1 MRWTLKTKT
10 EDITSAQDSSLL
22 STQTKRKT
30 TTTKTQYI
38 TVGDIVGA
46 ASSMAGAVKNVVRTI
61 PGYINIF
68 RNNGDAVSASLAQVA
83 FNIAAPLAG
92 IIQGAEIYKTLMNVV
107 NVLTPIM
114 KLIARGTGV
123 WCSPGNAADIAN
135 IILGTVQQIL
145 VAVVTQIIISLKDWV
160 WNFEFKLRD
169 ITTESSIII
178 TRNLK
183 GSSVRINKKVYA
195 SLKYSTLNQGW
206 DIQSI
211 SAANNGSL
219 PLDETQT
226 ATKTELSKLIAQLNE
241 QAGQSAALAGQA
253 EEIRKA
259 IIAGLHPVFKDSWIT
274 EYNIDGE
281 HLREFR
287 GSSNN
292 NGIQYSTIEND
303 KVIWKQSNKTDGSF
317 CCFGKINKSDGT
329 VVYLAG
335 SAPWV
340 YKTDLVLNTD
350 SSWSQDS
357 HNMYNKDYYIYDSVK
372 DAERKNNNFHKAGKY
387 LKDNIDI
394 ETQTNKKAVR
404 CYDATPTEPA
414 IGIWYSTDNGENW
427 YQSNITD
434 AYIGSFFEYTEKPDY
449 PTTSVAARYDYQG
462 LLYSEDGIHWEV
474 SKISEGEDLDF
485 GRFIDL
491 KDLKSEKF
499 RTNSVDIEATANI
512 TATVYTLTHHNLNKE
527 INVSISPLEI
537 TVNNEETTS
546 KIRKILDYI
555 HYNYNSYNGDVY
567 YLRKFDDA
575 FWTQLIKDIKSNDY
589 TMANAIK
596 GDRIIE

>member
-1 MRWTLKTKT
+1 MRWSLKTKT
-10 EDITSAQDSSLL
+10 EDVTSAQDSSLL

-30 TTTKTQYI
+30 ITTKTQYI

-68 RNNGDAVSASLAQVA
+68 KNNGDAASASLAQMA
-83 FNIAAPLAG
+83 LNIATPLAG
-92 IIQGAEIYKTLMNVV
+92 IIQGAEVYKKIMNTI
-107 NVLTPIM
+107 NTLTPIM

-135 IILGTVQQIL
+135 IVLGTVQQIL
-145 VAVVTQIIISLKDWV
+145 VAVVTQIIIALKDWV

-169 ITTESSIII
+169 ITSESSIII
-178 TRNLK
+178 TKNLK
-183 GSSVRINKKVYA
+183 SSSARINKKVYS
-195 SLKYSTLNQGW
+195 SLNYSTLNQGL
-206 DIQSI
+206 DVQSI
-211 SAANNGSL
+211 SAVNSGSL
-219 PLDETQT
+219 LPTTTQ
-226 ATKTELSKLIAQLNE
+226 TELSKLIKQIND
-241 QAGQSAALAGQA
+241 QAGQSASLEGQA

-259 IIAGLHPVFKDSWIT
+259 IIAGLHPAFGDSWIT

-287 GSSNN
+287 GSTNN
-292 NGIQYSTIEND
+292 NGIQYSTIENG
-303 KVIWKQSNKTDGSF
+303 KVIWKQSNKLDGSF

-335 SAPWV
+335 SSPWI

-350 SSWSQDS
+350 SEWSQDS

-372 DAERKNNNFHKAGKY
+372 DAERKNNNFHKANKA
-387 LKDNIDI
+387 LKDSVDI
-394 ETQTNKKAVR
+394 ETQTTKKAVR
-404 CYDATPTEPA
+404 CYNATPTKPA
-414 IGIWYSTDNGENW
+414 IGIWYSVDNGENW

-434 AYIGSFFEYTEKPDY
+434 AYIGSFFEYTEKPNY
-449 PTTSVAARYDYQG
+449 PTTSVAARYDYNG
-462 LLYSEDGIHWEV
+462 LLYSENGSQWEV
-474 SKISEGEDLDF
+474 SKTNGENLDF

-499 RTNSVDIEATANI
+499 RTNSVDIEAVATI
-512 TATVYTLTHHNLNKE
+512 TATVYTLSRHTINQE

-537 TVNNEETTS
+537 TVNNEETTN

-567 YLRKFDDA
+567 YLRKFNDA
-575 FWTQLIKDIKSNDY
+575 FWTQLIADIKSNDY
-589 TMANAIK
+589 TMENAIR

>member
-1 MRWTLKTKT
+1 MRWSLKTKT

-30 TTTKTQYI
+30 ITTKTQYI

-68 RNNGDAVSASLAQVA
+68 KNNGDAASASLAQMA
-83 FNIAAPLAG
+83 LNIATPLAG
-92 IIQGAEIYKTLMNVV
+92 IIQGAEVYKKIMNTI
-107 NVLTPIM
+107 NTLTPIM

-135 IILGTVQQIL
+135 IVLGTVQQIL
-145 VAVVTQIIISLKDWV
+145 VAVVTQIIIALKDWV

-178 TRNLK
+178 TKNLK
-183 GSSVRINKKVYA
+183 SSSARINKKVYS
-195 SLKYSTLNQGW
+195 SLNYSTLNQGL
-206 DIQSI
+206 DVQSI
-211 SAANNGSL
+211 SAVDSGSL
-219 PLDETQT
+219 LPT
-226 ATKTELSKLIAQLNE
+226 ATQTELSKLIKQIND
-241 QAGQSAALAGQA
+241 QAGQSASLEGQA

-259 IIAGLHPVFKDSWIT
+259 IIAGLHPAFGDSWIT

-287 GSSNN
+287 GSINN
-292 NGIQYSTIEND
+292 NGIQYSTIENG
-303 KVIWKQSNKTDGSF
+303 KVVWKQSNKSDGSF
-317 CCFGKINKSDGT
+317 CCFGKINKSDGA

-335 SAPWV
+335 SAPWI

-350 SSWSQDS
+350 SEWSQDS

-372 DAERKNNNFHKAGKY
+372 DAERKNNNFHKANKA
-387 LKDNIDI
+387 LKDSVDI
-394 ETQTNKKAVR
+394 ETQTTKKAVR
-404 CYDATPTEPA
+404 CYNATPTKPA
-414 IGIWYSTDNGENW
+414 IGIWYSVDNGENW

-434 AYIGSFFEYTEKPDY
+434 AYIGSFFEYTEKPNY
-449 PTTSVAARYDYQG
+449 PTTSVAARYDYNG
-462 LLYSEDGIHWEV
+462 LLYSENGSHWEV
-474 SKISEGEDLDF
+474 SKTNGENLDF

-499 RTNSVDIEATANI
+499 RTNSVDIEAITTI
-512 TATVYTLTHHNLNKE
+512 TATAYTLSRHTINQE

-537 TVNNEETTS
+537 TVNNEETTD

-575 FWTQLIKDIKSNDY
+575 FWTQLIADIKSNDY
-589 TMANAIK
+589 TMENAIR

>member
-1 MRWTLKTKT
+1 MRWSLKTKT

-30 TTTKTQYI
+30 ITTKTQYI

-68 RNNGDAVSASLAQVA
+68 KNNGDAASASLAQMA
-83 FNIAAPLAG
+83 LNIATPLAG
-92 IIQGAEIYKTLMNVV
+92 IIQGAEVYKKIMNTI
-107 NVLTPIM
+107 NTLTPIM

-135 IILGTVQQIL
+135 IVLGTVQQIL
-145 VAVVTQIIISLKDWV
+145 VAVVTQIIIALKDWV

-169 ITTESSIII
+169 ITSESSIII
-178 TRNLK
+178 TKNLK
-183 GSSVRINKKVYA
+183 SSSARINKKVYS
-195 SLKYSTLNQGW
+195 SLNYSTLNQGL
-206 DIQSI
+206 DVQSI
-211 SAANNGSL
+211 SAVNSGSL
-219 PLDETQT
+219 LPTTTQ
-226 ATKTELSKLIAQLNE
+226 TELSKLIKQIND
-241 QAGQSAALAGQA
+241 QAGQSASLEGQA

-259 IIAGLHPVFKDSWIT
+259 IIAGLHPAFGDSWIT

-287 GSSNN
+287 GSTNN
-292 NGIQYSTIEND
+292 NGIQYSTIENG
-303 KVIWKQSNKTDGSF
+303 KVIWKQSNKSDGSF

-329 VVYLAG
+329 VIYLAG
-335 SAPWV
+335 SSPWV

-350 SSWSQDS
+350 SEWSQDS

-372 DAERKNNNFHKAGKY
+372 DAERKNNNFHKANKA
-387 LKDNIDI
+387 LKDSVDI
-394 ETQTNKKAVR
+394 ETQTTKKAVR
-404 CYDATPTEPA
+404 CYNATPTKPA
-414 IGIWYSTDNGENW
+414 IGIWYSVDNGENW

-434 AYIGSFFEYTEKPDY
+434 AYIGSFFEYTEKPNY
-449 PTTSVAARYDYQG
+449 PTTSVAARYDYNG
-462 LLYSEDGIHWEV
+462 LLYSENGSQWEV
-474 SKISEGEDLDF
+474 SKTNGENLDF

-499 RTNSVDIEATANI
+499 RTNSVDIEAVTTI
-512 TATVYTLTHHNLNKE
+512 TATVYTLSRHTINQE

-537 TVNNEETTS
+537 TVNNEETTN

-575 FWTQLIKDIKSNDY
+575 FWTQLIADIKSNDY
-589 TMANAIK
+589 TMENAIR

>member
-1 MRWTLKTKT
+1 MRWSLKTKT
-10 EDITSAQDSSLL
+10 EDVTSAQDSSLL

-30 TTTKTQYI
+30 ITTKTQYI

-68 RNNGDAVSASLAQVA
+68 KNNGDAASASLAQMA
-83 FNIAAPLAG
+83 LNIATPLAG
-92 IIQGAEIYKTLMNVV
+92 IIQGAEVYKKIMNTI
-107 NVLTPIM
+107 NTLTPIM

-135 IILGTVQQIL
+135 IVLGTVQQIL
-145 VAVVTQIIISLKDWV
+145 VAVVTQIIIALKDWV

-178 TRNLK
+178 TKNLK
-183 GSSVRINKKVYA
+183 SSSARINKKVYS
-195 SLKYSTLNQGW
+195 SLNYSTLNQGL
-206 DIQSI
+206 DVQSI
-211 SAANNGSL
+211 SAVNSGSL
-219 PLDETQT
+219 LPATTQ
-226 ATKTELSKLIAQLNE
+226 TELSKLIKQIND
-241 QAGQSAALAGQA
+241 QAGQSASLEGQA
-253 EEIRKA
+253 EEIKKA
-259 IIAGLHPVFKDSWIT
+259 IIAGLHPAFGDSWIT

-287 GSSNN
+287 GSTNN
-292 NGIQYSTIEND
+292 NGIQYSTIENG
-303 KVIWKQSNKTDGSF
+303 KVIWKQSNKLDGSF

-335 SAPWV
+335 SSPWI

-350 SSWSQDS
+350 SEWSQDS

-372 DAERKNNNFHKAGKY
+372 DAERKNNNFHKANKA
-387 LKDNIDI
+387 LKDSVDI
-394 ETQTNKKAVR
+394 ETQTTKKAVR
-404 CYDATPTEPA
+404 CYNATPTKPA
-414 IGIWYSTDNGENW
+414 IGIWYSVDNGENW

-434 AYIGSFFEYTEKPDY
+434 AYIGSFFEYTEKPNY
-449 PTTSVAARYDYQG
+449 PTTSVAARYDYNG
-462 LLYSEDGIHWEV
+462 LLYSENGSRWEV
-474 SKISEGEDLDF
+474 SKTNGENLDF

-512 TATVYTLTHHNLNKE
+512 TATVYTLSRHTINQE

-537 TVNNEETTS
+537 TVNNEETTN
-546 KIRKILDYI
+546 KVRKILDYI

-567 YLRKFDDA
+567 YLRKFNDA
-575 FWTQLIKDIKSNDY
+575 FWTQLIADIKSNDY
-589 TMANAIK
+589 TMENAIR

>member
-1 MRWTLKTKT
+1 MRWSLKTKT
-10 EDITSAQDSSLL
+10 EDVTSAQDSSLL

-30 TTTKTQYI
+30 ITTKTQYI

-68 RNNGDAVSASLAQVA
+68 KNNGDAASASLAQMA
-83 FNIAAPLAG
+83 LNIATPLAG
-92 IIQGAEIYKTLMNVV
+92 IIQGAEVYKKIMNTI
-107 NVLTPIM
+107 NTLTPIM

-135 IILGTVQQIL
+135 IVLGTVQQIL
-145 VAVVTQIIISLKDWV
+145 VAVVTQIIIALKDWV

-178 TRNLK
+178 TKNLK
-183 GSSVRINKKVYA
+183 SSSARINKKVYS
-195 SLKYSTLNQGW
+195 SLNYSTLNQGL
-206 DIQSI
+206 DVQSI
-211 SAANNGSL
+211 SAVNSGSL
-219 PLDETQT
+219 LPTTTQ
-226 ATKTELSKLIAQLNE
+226 TELSKLIKQIND
-241 QAGQSAALAGQA
+241 QAGQSASLEGQA

-259 IIAGLHPVFKDSWIT
+259 IIAGLHPAFGDSWIT

-287 GSSNN
+287 GSTNN
-292 NGIQYSTIEND
+292 NGIQYSTIENG
-303 KVIWKQSNKTDGSF
+303 KVIWKQSNKLDGSF

-329 VVYLAG
+329 VIYLAG
-335 SAPWV
+335 SSPWI

-350 SSWSQDS
+350 SEWSQDS

-372 DAERKNNNFHKAGKY
+372 DAERKNNNFHKANKA
-387 LKDNIDI
+387 LKDSVDI
-394 ETQTNKKAVR
+394 ETQTTKKAVR
-404 CYDATPTEPA
+404 CYNAIPTKPA
-414 IGIWYSTDNGENW
+414 IGIWYSVDNGENW

-434 AYIGSFFEYTEKPDY
+434 AYIGSFFEYTEKPNY
-449 PTTSVAARYDYQG
+449 PTTSVAARYDYNG
-462 LLYSEDGIHWEV
+462 LLYSENGSRWEV
-474 SKISEGEDLDF
+474 SKTNGENLDF

-499 RTNSVDIEATANI
+499 RTNSVDIEAIATI
-512 TATVYTLTHHNLNKE
+512 TATVYTLSRHTINQE

-537 TVNNEETTS
+537 TVNNEETTN

-575 FWTQLIKDIKSNDY
+575 FWTQLIADIKSNDY
-589 TMANAIK
+589 TMENAIR

>member
-1 MRWTLKTKT
+1 MRWSLKTKT
-10 EDITSAQDSSLL
+10 EDITSAQDSSIL

-30 TTTKTQYI
+30 ITTKTQYI

-68 RNNGDAVSASLAQVA
+68 KNNGDAASASLAQMA
-83 FNIAAPLAG
+83 LNIATPLAG
-92 IIQGAEIYKTLMNVV
+92 IIQGAEVYKKIMNTI
-107 NVLTPIM
+107 NTLTPIM

-135 IILGTVQQIL
+135 IVLGTVQQIL
-145 VAVVTQIIISLKDWV
+145 VAVVTQIIIALKDWV

-178 TRNLK
+178 TKNLK
-183 GSSVRINKKVYA
+183 SSSARINKKVYS
-195 SLKYSTLNQGW
+195 SLNYSTLNQGL
-206 DIQSI
+206 DVQSI
-211 SAANNGSL
+211 SAVNSGSL
-219 PLDETQT
+219 LPT
-226 ATKTELSKLIAQLNE
+226 ATQTELSKLIKQIND
-241 QAGQSAALAGQA
+241 QAGQSASLEGQA

-259 IIAGLHPVFKDSWIT
+259 IIAGLHPAFGDSWIT

-287 GSSNN
+287 GSTNN
-292 NGIQYSTIEND
+292 NGIQYSTIENG
-303 KVIWKQSNKTDGSF
+303 KVVWKQSNKSDGSF
-317 CCFGKINKSDGT
+317 CCFGKINKPDGT
-329 VVYLAG
+329 VIYLAG
-335 SAPWV
+335 SSPWI

-350 SSWSQDS
+350 SEWSQDS

-372 DAERKNNNFHKAGKY
+372 DAERKNNNFHKANKA
-387 LKDNIDI
+387 LKDSVDI
-394 ETQTNKKAVR
+394 ETQTTKKAVR
-404 CYDATPTEPA
+404 CYNATPTKPA
-414 IGIWYSTDNGENW
+414 IGIWYSVDNGENW

-434 AYIGSFFEYTEKPDY
+434 AYIGSFFEYTEKPNY
-449 PTTSVAARYDYQG
+449 PTTSVAARYDYNG
-462 LLYSEDGIHWEV
+462 LLYSENGSHWEV
-474 SKISEGEDLDF
+474 SKTNGENLDF

-499 RTNSVDIEATANI
+499 RTNSVDIEAITTI
-512 TATVYTLTHHNLNKE
+512 TATAYTLSRHTINQKT
-527 INVSISPLEI
+527 NVSISPLEI
-537 TVNNEETTS
+537 TVNNEETTN

-555 HYNYNSYNGDVY
+555 HYNYNSHNGDVY

-575 FWTQLIKDIKSNDY
+575 FWTQLIADIKSNDY
-589 TMANAIK
+589 TMENAIR

>member
-1 MRWTLKTKT
+1 MRWSLKTKT

-30 TTTKTQYI
+30 ITTKTQYI

-68 RNNGDAVSASLAQVA
+68 KNNGDAASASLAQMA
-83 FNIAAPLAG
+83 LNIATPLAG
-92 IIQGAEIYKTLMNVV
+92 IIQGAEVYKKIMNTI
-107 NVLTPIM
+107 NTLTPIM

-135 IILGTVQQIL
+135 IVLGTVQQIL
-145 VAVVTQIIISLKDWV
+145 VAVVTQIIIALKDWV

-178 TRNLK
+178 TKNLK
-183 GSSVRINKKVYA
+183 SSSARINKKVYS
-195 SLKYSTLNQGW
+195 SLNYSTLNQGL
-206 DIQSI
+206 DVQSI
-211 SAANNGSL
+211 SAVDSGSL
-219 PLDETQT
+219 LPT
-226 ATKTELSKLIAQLNE
+226 ATQTELSKLIKQIND
-241 QAGQSAALAGQA
+241 QAGQSASLEGQA

-259 IIAGLHPVFKDSWIT
+259 IIAGLHPAFGDSWIT

-287 GSSNN
+287 GSTNN
-292 NGIQYSTIEND
+292 NGIQYSTIENG
-303 KVIWKQSNKTDGSF
+303 KVVWKQSNKSDGSF

-335 SAPWV
+335 SSPWI

-350 SSWSQDS
+350 SEWSQDS

-372 DAERKNNNFHKAGKY
+372 DAERKNNNFHKANKA
-387 LKDNIDI
+387 LKDSVDI
-394 ETQTNKKAVR
+394 ETQTTKKAVR
-404 CYDATPTEPA
+404 CYNATPTKPA
-414 IGIWYSTDNGENW
+414 IGIWYSVDNGENW

-434 AYIGSFFEYTEKPDY
+434 AYIGSFFEYTEKPNY
-449 PTTSVAARYDYQG
+449 PTTSVAARYDYNG
-462 LLYSEDGIHWEV
+462 LLYSENGSHWEV
-474 SKISEGEDLDF
+474 SKTNGENLDF

-512 TATVYTLTHHNLNKE
+512 TATVYTLSRHTINQE

-537 TVNNEETTS
+537 TVNNEETTD

-555 HYNYNSYNGDVY
+555 HYNYNSHNGDVY

-575 FWTQLIKDIKSNDY
+575 FWTQLIADIKSNDY
-589 TMANAIK
+589 TMENAIR

>member
-1 MRWTLKTKT
+1 MRWSLKTKT

-30 TTTKTQYI
+30 ITTKTQYI

-46 ASSMAGAVKNVVRTI
+46 ASSIAGAVKNVVRTI

-68 RNNGDAVSASLAQVA
+68 KNNGDAASASLAQMA
-83 FNIAAPLAG
+83 LNIATPLAG
-92 IIQGAEIYKTLMNVV
+92 IIQGAEVYKKIMNTI
-107 NVLTPIM
+107 NTLTPIM

-135 IILGTVQQIL
+135 IVLGTVQQIL
-145 VAVVTQIIISLKDWV
+145 VAVVTQIIIALKDWV

-178 TRNLK
+178 TKNLK
-183 GSSVRINKKVYA
+183 SSSARINKKVYS
-195 SLKYSTLNQGW
+195 SLNYSTLNQGL
-206 DIQSI
+206 DVQSI
-211 SAANNGSL
+211 SAVDSGSL
-219 PLDETQT
+219 LPT
-226 ATKTELSKLIAQLNE
+226 ATQTELSKLIKQIND
-241 QAGQSAALAGQA
+241 QAGQSASLEGQA

-259 IIAGLHPVFKDSWIT
+259 IIAGLHPAFGDSWIT

-287 GSSNN
+287 GSTNN
-292 NGIQYSTIEND
+292 NGIQYSTIENG
-303 KVIWKQSNKTDGSF
+303 KVVWKQSNKSDGSF

-335 SAPWV
+335 SSPWI

-350 SSWSQDS
+350 SEWSQDS

-372 DAERKNNNFHKAGKY
+372 DAERKNNNFHKANKA
-387 LKDNIDI
+387 LKDSVDI
-394 ETQTNKKAVR
+394 ETQTTKKAVR
-404 CYDATPTEPA
+404 CYNATPTKPA
-414 IGIWYSTDNGENW
+414 IGIWYSVDNGENW

-434 AYIGSFFEYTEKPDY
+434 AYIGSFFEYTEKPNY
-449 PTTSVAARYDYQG
+449 PTTSVAARYDYNG
-462 LLYSEDGIHWEV
+462 LLYSENGSHWEV
-474 SKISEGEDLDF
+474 SKTNGENLDF

-512 TATVYTLTHHNLNKE
+512 TATAYTLSRHTINQE

-537 TVNNEETTS
+537 TVNNEETTD

-555 HYNYNSYNGDVY
+555 HYNYNSHNGDVY

-575 FWTQLIKDIKSNDY
+575 FWTQLIADIKSNDY
-589 TMANAIK
+589 TMENAIR

>member
-1 MRWTLKTKT
+1 MRWALKTKT
-10 EDITSAQDSSLL
+10 EDITSAQNSNLL
-22 STQTKRKT
+22 PTQIERKT

-46 ASSMAGAVKNVVRTI
+46 ASSMAGAVKNVVKTI

-68 RNNGDAVSASLAQVA
+68 KNNGDAASASLAQVA
-83 FNIAAPLAG
+83 LNIATPLAG
-92 IIQGAEIYKTLMNVV
+92 IIQGAEVYKKMMNVI
-107 NVLTPIM
+107 NTLTPIM

-135 IILGTVQQIL
+135 IVLGTVQQIL
-145 VAVVTQIIISLKDWV
+145 VAVVTQIIIALKDWV

-169 ITTESSIII
+169 ITTDSSIII
-178 TRNLK
+178 TKNLK
-183 GSSVRINKKVYA
+183 SSSARINKKVYS
-195 SLKYSTLNQGW
+195 SLNYSTLNQGL
-206 DIQSI
+206 DVQSLSAI
-211 SAANNGSL
+211 SSGGFAPTGA
-219 PLDETQT
+219 Q
-226 ATKTELSKLIAQLNE
+226 TELSKLIQQINE
-241 QAGQSAALAGQA
+241 QAGMSATLEGQA

-259 IIAGLHPVFKDSWIT
+259 IIAGLHPAFGDSWIT
-274 EYNIDGE
+274 EYNLDSD

-292 NGIQYSTIEND
+292 NGIQYSAIEDD
-303 KVIWKQSNKTDGSF
+303 KIVWKQSNKADGSF

-350 SSWSQDS
+350 SEWSQDS

-387 LKDNIDI
+387 LKDNVDID
-394 ETQTNKKAVR
+394 TQTNKKAVR
-404 CYDATPTEPA
+404 CYNATPTEPA

-462 LLYSEDGIHWEV
+462 LLYSEDGSHWEV
-474 SKISEGEDLDF
+474 SKINEEDDLNF

-512 TATVYTLTHHNLNKE
+512 TATVYTLTHHTINQE
-527 INVSISPLEI
+527 INVSITPLEI
-537 TVNNEETTS
+537 IVNNEDEIN
-546 KIRKILDYI
+546 KIREILDYI
-555 HYNYNSYNGDVY
+555 HYNYNSYGGDVY

-575 FWTQLIKDIKSNDY
+575 FWTQLIKDIKSNVY

>member
-1 MRWTLKTKT
+1 MRWSLKTKT

-30 TTTKTQYI
+30 ITTKTQYI

-68 RNNGDAVSASLAQVA
+68 KNNGDAASASLAQMA
-83 FNIAAPLAG
+83 LNIATPLAG
-92 IIQGAEIYKTLMNVV
+92 IIQGAEVYKKIMNTI
-107 NVLTPIM
+107 NTLTPIM

-135 IILGTVQQIL
+135 IVLGTVQQIL
-145 VAVVTQIIISLKDWV
+145 VAVVTQIIIALKDWV

-178 TRNLK
+178 TKNLK
-183 GSSVRINKKVYA
+183 SSSARINKKVYS
-195 SLKYSTLNQGW
+195 SLNYSTLNQGL
-206 DIQSI
+206 DVQSI
-211 SAANNGSL
+211 SAVDSGSL
-219 PLDETQT
+219 LPT
-226 ATKTELSKLIAQLNE
+226 ATQTELSKLIKQIND
-241 QAGQSAALAGQA
+241 QAGQSASLEGQA

-259 IIAGLHPVFKDSWIT
+259 IIAGLHPAFGDSWIT

-287 GSSNN
+287 GSINN
-292 NGIQYSTIEND
+292 NGIQYSTIENG
-303 KVIWKQSNKTDGSF
+303 KVVWKQSNKSDGSF
-317 CCFGKINKSDGT
+317 CCFGKINKSDGA

-335 SAPWV
+335 SAPWI

-350 SSWSQDS
+350 SEWSQDS

-372 DAERKNNNFHKAGKY
+372 DAERKNNNFHKANKA
-387 LKDNIDI
+387 LKDSVDI
-394 ETQTNKKAVR
+394 ETQTTKKAVR
-404 CYDATPTEPA
+404 CYNATPTKSA
-414 IGIWYSTDNGENW
+414 IGIWYSVDNGENW

-434 AYIGSFFEYTEKPDY
+434 AYIGSFFEYTEKPNY
-449 PTTSVAARYDYQG
+449 PTTSVAARYDYNG
-462 LLYSEDGIHWEV
+462 LLYSENGSHWEV
-474 SKISEGEDLDF
+474 SKTNGENLDF

-499 RTNSVDIEATANI
+499 RTNSVDIEAIATI
-512 TATVYTLTHHNLNKE
+512 TATAYTLSRHTINQG

-537 TVNNEETTS
+537 TVNNKETTD

-575 FWTQLIKDIKSNDY
+575 FWTQLIADIKSNDY
-589 TMANAIK
+589 TMENAIR

>member
-1 MRWTLKTKT
+1 MRWALKTKT

-30 TTTKTQYI
+30 ITTKTQYI

-68 RNNGDAVSASLAQVA
+68 RNNGDFASASLAQVA
-83 FNIAAPLAG
+83 LNIATPLAG
-92 IIQGAEIYKTLMNVV
+92 IIQGAEVYKTLMNVV
-107 NVLTPIM
+107 NTLTPIM

-145 VAVVTQIIISLKDWV
+145 VAVVTQIIIALKDWV

-183 GSSVRINKKVYA
+183 SSSARINKKVYS
-195 SLKYSTLNQGW
+195 SLNYSTLNQGL
-206 DIQSI
+206 DVQSLSAI
-211 SAANNGSL
+211 SGGHLAPTGS
-219 PLDETQT
+219 Q
-226 ATKTELSKLIAQLNE
+226 TELSKLIKQINE
-241 QAGQSAALAGQA
+241 QAGISATLAGQA

-259 IIAGLHPVFKDSWIT
+259 IIAGLHPAFGDSWIT
-274 EYNIDGE
+274 EYNMDGE

-292 NGIQYSTIEND
+292 SGIQYSTIENG

-317 CCFGKINKSDGT
+317 CSFGKINKSDGT
-329 VVYLAG
+329 VIYLAG

-340 YKTDLVLNTD
+340 YKTDLTLNTD
-350 SSWSQDS
+350 SEWRQDT
-357 HNMYNKDYYIYDSVK
+357 HGMYNKDYYIYDSVK
-372 DAERKNNNFHKAGKY
+372 DAERKNNNFHKAGKA
-387 LKDNIDI
+387 LKDSVDID
-394 ETQTNKKAVR
+394 TQTKKRAVR
-404 CYDATPTEPA
+404 CYEAITPTADA

-434 AYIGSFFEYTEKPDY
+434 GYIGLFFEYTEKPDY

-462 LLYSEDGIHWEV
+462 LLYSEDGSHWEV
-474 SKISEGEDLDF
+474 SKVGEGEDLDF

-499 RTNSVDIEATANI
+499 RVNSTDIEATATI
-512 TATVYTLTHHNLNKE
+512 TATVYTLTHHNLNQE
-527 INVSISPLEI
+527 TNVSISPLGI
-537 TVNNEETTS
+537 TVNNEETIN
-546 KIRKILDYI
+546 KVRKILDYI

>member
-1 MRWTLKTKT
+1 MRWSLKTKT

-30 TTTKTQYI
+30 ITTKTQYI

-68 RNNGDAVSASLAQVA
+68 KNNGDAASASLAQMA
-83 FNIAAPLAG
+83 LNIATPLAG
-92 IIQGAEIYKTLMNVV
+92 IIQGAEVYKKIMNTI
-107 NVLTPIM
+107 NTLTPIM

-135 IILGTVQQIL
+135 IVLGTVQQIL
-145 VAVVTQIIISLKDWV
+145 VAVVTQIIIALKDWV

-169 ITTESSIII
+169 ITSESSIII
-178 TRNLK
+178 TKNLK
-183 GSSVRINKKVYA
+183 SSSARINKKVYS
-195 SLKYSTLNQGW
+195 SLNYSTLNQGL
-206 DIQSI
+206 DVQSI
-211 SAANNGSL
+211 SSVDNGSL
-219 PLDETQT
+219 LPTTTQ
-226 ATKTELSKLIAQLNE
+226 TELSKLIKQIND
-241 QAGQSAALAGQA
+241 QAGQSASLEGQA

-259 IIAGLHPVFKDSWIT
+259 IIAGLHPAFGDSWIT

-287 GSSNN
+287 GSTNN
-292 NGIQYSTIEND
+292 NGIQYSTIENG
-303 KVIWKQSNKTDGSF
+303 KVIWKQSNKLDGSF

-335 SAPWV
+335 SSPWV

-350 SSWSQDS
+350 SEWSQDS

-372 DAERKNNNFHKAGKY
+372 DAERKNNNFHKANKA
-387 LKDNIDI
+387 LKDSVDI
-394 ETQTNKKAVR
+394 ETQTTKKAVR
-404 CYDATPTEPA
+404 CYNATPTKPA
-414 IGIWYSTDNGENW
+414 IGIWYSVDNGENW

-434 AYIGSFFEYTEKPDY
+434 AYIGSFFEYTEKPNY
-449 PTTSVAARYDYQG
+449 PTTSVAARYDYNG
-462 LLYSEDGIHWEV
+462 LLYSENGSQWEV
-474 SKISEGEDLDF
+474 SKTNGENLDF

-499 RTNSVDIEATANI
+499 RTNSVDIEAVATI
-512 TATVYTLTHHNLNKE
+512 TATVYTLSRHTINQE

-537 TVNNEETTS
+537 TVNNEETTN

-567 YLRKFDDA
+567 YLRKFNDA
-575 FWTQLIKDIKSNDY
+575 FWTQLIADIKSNDY
-589 TMANAIK
+589 TMENAIR

>member
-1 MRWTLKTKT
+1 MRWSLKTKT

-30 TTTKTQYI
+30 ITTKTQYI

-68 RNNGDAVSASLAQVA
+68 KNNGDAASASLAQMA
-83 FNIAAPLAG
+83 LNIATPLAG
-92 IIQGAEIYKTLMNVV
+92 IIQGAEVYKKIMNTI
-107 NVLTPIM
+107 NTLTPIM

-135 IILGTVQQIL
+135 IVLGTVQQIL
-145 VAVVTQIIISLKDWV
+145 VAVVTQIIIALKDWV

-178 TRNLK
+178 TKNLK
-183 GSSVRINKKVYA
+183 SSSARINKKVYS
-195 SLKYSTLNQGW
+195 SLNYSTLNQGL
-206 DIQSI
+206 DVQSI
-211 SAANNGSL
+211 SAVDSGSL
-219 PLDETQT
+219 LPT
-226 ATKTELSKLIAQLNE
+226 ATQTELSKLIKQIND
-241 QAGQSAALAGQA
+241 QAGQSASLEGQA

-259 IIAGLHPVFKDSWIT
+259 IIAGLHPAFGDSWIT

-287 GSSNN
+287 GSTNN
-292 NGIQYSTIEND
+292 NGIQYSTIENG
-303 KVIWKQSNKTDGSF
+303 KVVWKQSNKSDGSF

-335 SAPWV
+335 SSPWI

-350 SSWSQDS
+350 SEWSQDS

-372 DAERKNNNFHKAGKY
+372 DAERKNNNFHKANKA
-387 LKDNIDI
+387 LKDSVDI
-394 ETQTNKKAVR
+394 ETQTTKKAVR
-404 CYDATPTEPA
+404 CYNATPTKPA
-414 IGIWYSTDNGENW
+414 IGIWYSVDNGENW

-434 AYIGSFFEYTEKPDY
+434 AYIGSFFEYTEKPNY
-449 PTTSVAARYDYQG
+449 PTTSVAARYDYNG
-462 LLYSEDGIHWEV
+462 LLYSENGSHWEV
-474 SKISEGEDLDF
+474 SKTNGENLDF

-512 TATVYTLTHHNLNKE
+512 TATAYTLSRHTINQE

-537 TVNNEETTS
+537 TVNNEETTD

-555 HYNYNSYNGDVY
+555 HYNYNSHNGDVY

-575 FWTQLIKDIKSNDY
+575 FWTQLIADIKSNDY
-589 TMANAIK
+589 TMENAIR

>member
-1 MRWTLKTKT
+1 MRWSLKTKT
-10 EDITSAQDSSLL
+10 EDVTSAQDSSLL

-30 TTTKTQYI
+30 ITTKTQYI

-68 RNNGDAVSASLAQVA
+68 KNNGDAASASLAQMA
-83 FNIAAPLAG
+83 LNIATPLAG
-92 IIQGAEIYKTLMNVV
+92 IIQGAEVYKKIMNTI
-107 NVLTPIM
+107 NTLTPIM

-135 IILGTVQQIL
+135 IVLGTVQQIL
-145 VAVVTQIIISLKDWV
+145 VAVVTQIIIALKDWV

-169 ITTESSIII
+169 ITSESSIII
-178 TRNLK
+178 TKNLK
-183 GSSVRINKKVYA
+183 SSSARINKKVYS
-195 SLKYSTLNQGW
+195 SLNYSTLNQGL
-206 DIQSI
+206 DVQSI
-211 SAANNGSL
+211 SAVNSGSL
-219 PLDETQT
+219 LPTTTQ
-226 ATKTELSKLIAQLNE
+226 TELSKLIKQIND
-241 QAGQSAALAGQA
+241 QAGQSASLEGQA

-259 IIAGLHPVFKDSWIT
+259 IIAGLHPAFGDSWVT
-274 EYNIDGE
+274 EYNIDEE

-287 GSSNN
+287 GSTNN
-292 NGIQYSTIEND
+292 NGIQYSTIENG
-303 KVIWKQSNKTDGSF
+303 KVIWKQSNKSDGSF

-335 SAPWV
+335 SSPWI

-350 SSWSQDS
+350 SEWSQDS

-372 DAERKNNNFHKAGKY
+372 DAERKNNNFHKANKA
-387 LKDNIDI
+387 LKDSVDI
-394 ETQTNKKAVR
+394 ETQTTKKAVR
-404 CYDATPTEPA
+404 CYNATPTKPA
-414 IGIWYSTDNGENW
+414 IGIWYSVDNGENW

-434 AYIGSFFEYTEKPDY
+434 AYIGSFFEYTEKPNY
-449 PTTSVAARYDYQG
+449 PTTSVAARYDYNG
-462 LLYSEDGIHWEV
+462 LLYSENGSQWEV
-474 SKISEGEDLDF
+474 SKTNGENLDF

-499 RTNSVDIEATANI
+499 RTNSVDIEAIATI
-512 TATVYTLTHHNLNKE
+512 TATVYTLSRHTINQE

-537 TVNNEETTS
+537 TVNNEETTN

-567 YLRKFDDA
+567 YLRKFNDS
-575 FWTQLIKDIKSNDY
+575 FWTQLIADIKSNDY
-589 TMANAIK
+589 TMENAIR

>member
-1 MRWTLKTKT
+1 MRWSLKTRT

-30 TTTKTQYI
+30 ITTKTQYI

-68 RNNGDAVSASLAQVA
+68 KNNGDAASASLAQMA
-83 FNIAAPLAG
+83 LNIATPLAG
-92 IIQGAEIYKTLMNVV
+92 IIQGAEVYKKIMNTI
-107 NVLTPIM
+107 NTLTPIM

-135 IILGTVQQIL
+135 IVLGTVQQIL
-145 VAVVTQIIISLKDWV
+145 VAVVTQIIIALKDWV

-178 TRNLK
+178 TKNLK
-183 GSSVRINKKVYA
+183 SSSARINKKVYS
-195 SLKYSTLNQGW
+195 SLNYSTLNQGL
-206 DIQSI
+206 DVQSI
-211 SAANNGSL
+211 SAVDSGSL
-219 PLDETQT
+219 LPT
-226 ATKTELSKLIAQLNE
+226 ATQTELSKLIKQIND
-241 QAGQSAALAGQA
+241 QAGQSASLEGQA

-259 IIAGLHPVFKDSWIT
+259 IIAGLHPAFGDSWIT

-287 GSSNN
+287 GSINN
-292 NGIQYSTIEND
+292 NGIQYSTIENG
-303 KVIWKQSNKTDGSF
+303 KVVWKQSNKSDGSF
-317 CCFGKINKSDGT
+317 CCFGKINKSDGA

-335 SAPWV
+335 SAPWI

-350 SSWSQDS
+350 SEWSQDS

-372 DAERKNNNFHKAGKY
+372 DAERKNNNFHKANKA
-387 LKDNIDI
+387 LKDSVDI
-394 ETQTNKKAVR
+394 ETQTTKKAVR
-404 CYDATPTEPA
+404 CYNATPTKPA
-414 IGIWYSTDNGENW
+414 IGIWYSVDNGENW

-434 AYIGSFFEYTEKPDY
+434 AYIGSFFEYTEKPNY
-449 PTTSVAARYDYQG
+449 PTTSVAARYDYNG
-462 LLYSEDGIHWEV
+462 LLYSENGSHWEV
-474 SKISEGEDLDF
+474 SKTNGENLDF

-499 RTNSVDIEATANI
+499 RTNSVDIEAITTI
-512 TATVYTLTHHNLNKE
+512 TATAYTLSRHTINQE

-537 TVNNEETTS
+537 TVNNEETTD

-575 FWTQLIKDIKSNDY
+575 FWTQLIADIKSNDY
-589 TMANAIK
+589 TMENAIR

>member
-1 MRWTLKTKT
+1 MRWSLKTKT
-10 EDITSAQDSSLL
+10 EDVTSAQDSSLL

-30 TTTKTQYI
+30 ITTKTQYI

-68 RNNGDAVSASLAQVA
+68 KNNGDAASASLAQMA
-83 FNIAAPLAG
+83 LNIATPLAG
-92 IIQGAEIYKTLMNVV
+92 IIQGAEVYKKIMNTI
-107 NVLTPIM
+107 NTLTPIM

-135 IILGTVQQIL
+135 IVLGTVQQIL
-145 VAVVTQIIISLKDWV
+145 VAVVTQIIIALKDWV

-178 TRNLK
+178 TKNLK
-183 GSSVRINKKVYA
+183 SSSARINKKVYS
-195 SLKYSTLNQGW
+195 SLNYSTLNQGL
-206 DIQSI
+206 DVQSI
-211 SAANNGSL
+211 SAVNSGSL
-219 PLDETQT
+219 LPTTTQ
-226 ATKTELSKLIAQLNE
+226 TELSKLIKQIND
-241 QAGQSAALAGQA
+241 QAGQSASLEGQA

-259 IIAGLHPVFKDSWIT
+259 IIAGLHPAFGDSWIT

-287 GSSNN
+287 GSTNN
-292 NGIQYSTIEND
+292 NGIQYSTIENG
-303 KVIWKQSNKTDGSF
+303 KVIWKQSNKLDGSF

-329 VVYLAG
+329 VIYLAG
-335 SAPWV
+335 SSPWI

-350 SSWSQDS
+350 SEWSQDS

-372 DAERKNNNFHKAGKY
+372 DAERKNNNFHKANKA
-387 LKDNIDI
+387 LKDSVDI
-394 ETQTNKKAVR
+394 ETQTTKKAVR
-404 CYDATPTEPA
+404 CYNATPTKPA
-414 IGIWYSTDNGENW
+414 IGIWYSVDNGENW

-434 AYIGSFFEYTEKPDY
+434 AYIGSFFEYTEKPNY
-449 PTTSVAARYDYQG
+449 PTTSVAARYDYNG
-462 LLYSEDGIHWEV
+462 LLYSENGSRWEV
-474 SKISEGEDLDF
+474 SKTNGENLDF

-499 RTNSVDIEATANI
+499 RTNSVDIEAIATI
-512 TATVYTLTHHNLNKE
+512 TATVYTLSRHTINQE

-537 TVNNEETTS
+537 TVNNEETTN

-555 HYNYNSYNGDVY
+555 HYNYNSYNGDIY

-575 FWTQLIKDIKSNDY
+575 FWTQLITDIKSNDY
-589 TMANAIK
+589 TMENAIR

>member
-1 MRWTLKTKT
+1 
-10 EDITSAQDSSLL
+10 
-22 STQTKRKT
+22 
-30 TTTKTQYI
+30 
-38 TVGDIVGA
+38 
-46 ASSMAGAVKNVVRTI
+46 MAGAVKNVVRTI

-68 RNNGDAVSASLAQVA
+68 KNNGDVASASLAQMA
-83 FNIAAPLAG
+83 LNIATPLAG
-92 IIQGAEIYKTLMNVV
+92 IIQGAEVYKKIMNTI
-107 NVLTPIM
+107 NTLTPIM

-135 IILGTVQQIL
+135 IVLGTVQQIL
-145 VAVVTQIIISLKDWV
+145 VAVVTQIIIALKDWV

-178 TRNLK
+178 TKNLK
-183 GSSVRINKKVYA
+183 SSSARINKKVYS
-195 SLKYSTLNQGW
+195 SLNYSTLNQGL
-206 DIQSI
+206 DVQSI
-211 SAANNGSL
+211 SAVNSGSL
-219 PLDETQT
+219 LPATTQ
-226 ATKTELSKLIAQLNE
+226 TELSKLIKQIND
-241 QAGQSAALAGQA
+241 QAGQSASLEGQA

-259 IIAGLHPVFKDSWIT
+259 IIAGLHPAFGDSWIT

-287 GSSNN
+287 GSTNIN
-292 NGIQYSTIEND
+292 DIQYSTIENG
-303 KVIWKQSNKTDGSF
+303 KVIWKQSNKSDGSF

-335 SAPWV
+335 SSPWI

-350 SSWSQDS
+350 SEWSQDS

-372 DAERKNNNFHKAGKY
+372 DAERKNNNFHKANKA
-387 LKDNIDI
+387 LKDSVDI
-394 ETQTNKKAVR
+394 ETQTTKKAVR
-404 CYDATPTEPA
+404 CYNATPTKPA
-414 IGIWYSTDNGENW
+414 IGIWYSVDNGENW

-434 AYIGSFFEYTEKPDY
+434 AYIGSFFEYTEKPNY
-449 PTTSVAARYDYQG
+449 PTTSVAARYDYNG
-462 LLYSEDGIHWEV
+462 LLYSENGSHWEV
-474 SKISEGEDLDF
+474 SKTNGENLDF

-499 RTNSVDIEATANI
+499 RTNSVDIEAITTI
-512 TATVYTLTHHNLNKE
+512 TATAYTLSRHTINQE
-527 INVSISPLEI
+527 TNVSISPLEI
-537 TVNNEETTS
+537 TVNNEETTN

-555 HYNYNSYNGDVY
+555 HYNYNSHNGDVY

-575 FWTQLIKDIKSNDY
+575 FWTQLIADIKSNDY
-589 TMANAIK
+589 TMENAIR

>member
-1 MRWTLKTKT
+1 M
-10 EDITSAQDSSLL
+10 SAISSGGFAP
-22 STQTKRKT
+22 T
-30 TTTKTQYI
+30 
-38 TVGDIVGA
+38 GA
-46 ASSMAGAVKNVVRTI
+46 
-61 PGYINIF
+61 
-68 RNNGDAVSASLAQVA
+68 Q
-83 FNIAAPLAG
+83 
-92 IIQGAEIYKTLMNVV
+92 
-107 NVLTPIM
+107 
-114 KLIARGTGV
+114 
-123 WCSPGNAADIAN
+123 
-135 IILGTVQQIL
+135 
-145 VAVVTQIIISLKDWV
+145 
-160 WNFEFKLRD
+160 
-169 ITTESSIII
+169 
-178 TRNLK
+178 
-183 GSSVRINKKVYA
+183 
-195 SLKYSTLNQGW
+195 
-206 DIQSI
+206 
-211 SAANNGSL
+211 
-219 PLDETQT
+219 
-226 ATKTELSKLIAQLNE
+226 TELSKLIQQINE
-241 QAGQSAALAGQA
+241 QAGMSATLEGQA

-259 IIAGLHPVFKDSWIT
+259 IIAGLHPAFGDSWIT
-274 EYNIDGE
+274 EYELDSD

-292 NGIQYSTIEND
+292 NGIQYSAIEGD
-303 KVIWKQSNKTDGSF
+303 KIVWKQSNKTDGSF

-335 SAPWV
+335 SAPWI

-350 SSWSQDS
+350 SEWSQDS

-387 LKDNIDI
+387 LKDNVDID
-394 ETQTNKKAVR
+394 TQTNKKAVR
-404 CYDATPTEPA
+404 CYDATPAEPA

-462 LLYSEDGIHWEV
+462 LLYSEDGSHWEV
-474 SKISEGEDLDF
+474 SKINEGDDLNF

-512 TATVYTLTHHNLNKE
+512 TATVYTLTHHTINQE
-527 INVSISPLEI
+527 INVSITPLEI
-537 TVNNEETTS
+537 IVNNEDEIN
-546 KIRKILDYI
+546 KIREILDYI
-555 HYNYNSYNGDVY
+555 HYNYNSYGGDTY

-575 FWTQLIKDIKSNDY
+575 FWTQLIKDIKSNVY

>member
-1 MRWTLKTKT
+1 MRWSLKTKT
-10 EDITSAQDSSLL
+10 EDITSAQDSSIL

-30 TTTKTQYI
+30 ITTKTQYI

-68 RNNGDAVSASLAQVA
+68 KNNGDAASASLAQMA
-83 FNIAAPLAG
+83 LNIATPLAG
-92 IIQGAEIYKTLMNVV
+92 IIQGAEVYKKIMNTI
-107 NVLTPIM
+107 NTLTPIM

-135 IILGTVQQIL
+135 IVLGTVQQIL
-145 VAVVTQIIISLKDWV
+145 VAVVTQIIIALKDWV

-178 TRNLK
+178 TKNLK
-183 GSSVRINKKVYA
+183 SSSARINKKVYS
-195 SLKYSTLNQGW
+195 SLNYSTLNQGL
-206 DIQSI
+206 DVQSI
-211 SAANNGSL
+211 SAVNSGSL
-219 PLDETQT
+219 LPT
-226 ATKTELSKLIAQLNE
+226 ATQTELSKLIKQIND
-241 QAGQSAALAGQA
+241 QAGQSASLEGQA

-259 IIAGLHPVFKDSWIT
+259 IIAGLHPAFGDSWIT

-287 GSSNN
+287 GSTNN
-292 NGIQYSTIEND
+292 NGIQYSTIENG
-303 KVIWKQSNKTDGSF
+303 KVIWKQSNKSDGSF

-335 SAPWV
+335 SSPWI

-350 SSWSQDS
+350 SEWSQDS

-372 DAERKNNNFHKAGKY
+372 DAERKNNNFHKANKA
-387 LKDNIDI
+387 LKDSVDI
-394 ETQTNKKAVR
+394 ETQTTKKAVR
-404 CYDATPTEPA
+404 CYNATPTKPA
-414 IGIWYSTDNGENW
+414 IGIWYSVDNGENW

-434 AYIGSFFEYTEKPDY
+434 AYIGSFFEYTEKPNY
-449 PTTSVAARYDYQG
+449 STTSVAARYDYNG
-462 LLYSEDGIHWEV
+462 LLYSENGSHWEV
-474 SKISEGEDLDF
+474 SKTNGENLDF

-499 RTNSVDIEATANI
+499 RTNSVDIEAVATI
-512 TATVYTLTHHNLNKE
+512 TATVYTLSRHTINQE

-537 TVNNEETTS
+537 TVNNEETTN

-555 HYNYNSYNGDVY
+555 HYNYNSHNGDVY

-575 FWTQLIKDIKSNDY
+575 FWTQLIADIKSNDY
-589 TMANAIK
+589 TMENAIR

>member
-1 MRWTLKTKT
+1 MRWSLKTKT
-10 EDITSAQDSSLL
+10 EDITSAQDSSIL

-30 TTTKTQYI
+30 ITTKTQYI

-68 RNNGDAVSASLAQVA
+68 KNNGDAASASLAQMA
-83 FNIAAPLAG
+83 LNIATPLAG
-92 IIQGAEIYKTLMNVV
+92 IIQGAEVYKKIMNTI
-107 NVLTPIM
+107 NTLTPIM

-135 IILGTVQQIL
+135 IVLGTVQQIL
-145 VAVVTQIIISLKDWV
+145 VAVVTQIIIALKDWV

-178 TRNLK
+178 TKNLK
-183 GSSVRINKKVYA
+183 SSSARINKKVYS
-195 SLKYSTLNQGW
+195 SLNYSTLNQGL
-206 DIQSI
+206 DVQSI
-211 SAANNGSL
+211 SAVNSGSL
-219 PLDETQT
+219 LPT
-226 ATKTELSKLIAQLNE
+226 ATQTELSKLIKQIND
-241 QAGQSAALAGQA
+241 QAGQSASLEGQA

-259 IIAGLHPVFKDSWIT
+259 IIAGLHPAFGDSWIT

-287 GSSNN
+287 GSTNN
-292 NGIQYSTIEND
+292 NGIQYSTIENG
-303 KVIWKQSNKTDGSF
+303 KVVWKQSNKSDGSF
-317 CCFGKINKSDGT
+317 CCFGKINKSDGA
-329 VVYLAG
+329 VIYLAG
-335 SAPWV
+335 SSPWI

-350 SSWSQDS
+350 SEWSQDS

-372 DAERKNNNFHKAGKY
+372 DAERKNNNFHKANKA
-387 LKDNIDI
+387 LKDSVDI
-394 ETQTNKKAVR
+394 ETQTTKKAVR
-404 CYDATPTEPA
+404 CYNATPTKPA
-414 IGIWYSTDNGENW
+414 IGIWYSVDNGENW

-434 AYIGSFFEYTEKPDY
+434 AYIGSFFEYTEKPNY
-449 PTTSVAARYDYQG
+449 PTTSVAARYDYNG
-462 LLYSEDGIHWEV
+462 LLYSENGSHWEV
-474 SKISEGEDLDF
+474 SKTNGENLDF

-499 RTNSVDIEATANI
+499 RTNSVDIEAITTI
-512 TATVYTLTHHNLNKE
+512 TATAYTLSRHTINQE
-527 INVSISPLEI
+527 TNVSISPLEI
-537 TVNNEETTS
+537 TVNNEETTN

-555 HYNYNSYNGDVY
+555 HYNYNSHNGDVY

-575 FWTQLIKDIKSNDY
+575 FWTQLIADIKSNDY
-589 TMANAIK
+589 TMENAIR

>member
-1 MRWTLKTKT
+1 MRWSLKTKT
-10 EDITSAQDSSLL
+10 EDVTSAQDSSLL

-30 TTTKTQYI
+30 ITTKTQYI

-61 PGYINIF
+61 PGYLNIF
-68 RNNGDAVSASLAQVA
+68 KNNGDAASASLAQMA
-83 FNIAAPLAG
+83 LNIATPLAG
-92 IIQGAEIYKTLMNVV
+92 IIQGAEVYKKIMNTI
-107 NVLTPIM
+107 NTLTPIM

-135 IILGTVQQIL
+135 IVLGTVQQIL
-145 VAVVTQIIISLKDWV
+145 VAVVTQIIIALKDWV

-178 TRNLK
+178 TKNLK
-183 GSSVRINKKVYA
+183 SSSARINKKVYS
-195 SLKYSTLNQGW
+195 SLNYSTLNQGL
-206 DIQSI
+206 DVQSI
-211 SAANNGSL
+211 SAVNSGSL
-219 PLDETQT
+219 LPTTTQ
-226 ATKTELSKLIAQLNE
+226 TELSKLIKQIND
-241 QAGQSAALAGQA
+241 QAGQSASLEGQA

-259 IIAGLHPVFKDSWIT
+259 IIAGLHPAFGDSWIT

-287 GSSNN
+287 GSTNN
-292 NGIQYSTIEND
+292 NGIQYSTIENG
-303 KVIWKQSNKTDGSF
+303 KVIWKQSNKLDGSF

-329 VVYLAG
+329 VIYLAG
-335 SAPWV
+335 SSPWI

-350 SSWSQDS
+350 SEWSQDS

-372 DAERKNNNFHKAGKY
+372 DAERKNNNFHKANKA
-387 LKDNIDI
+387 LKDSVDI
-394 ETQTNKKAVR
+394 ETQTTKKAVR
-404 CYDATPTEPA
+404 CYNAIPTKPA
-414 IGIWYSTDNGENW
+414 IGIWYSVDNGENW

-434 AYIGSFFEYTEKPDY
+434 AYIGSFFEYTEKPNY
-449 PTTSVAARYDYQG
+449 PTTSVAARYDYNG
-462 LLYSEDGIHWEV
+462 LLYSENGSRWEV
-474 SKISEGEDLDF
+474 SKTNGENLDF

-499 RTNSVDIEATANI
+499 RTNSVDIEAIATI
-512 TATVYTLTHHNLNKE
+512 TATVYTLSRHTINQE

-537 TVNNEETTS
+537 TVNNEETTN

-575 FWTQLIKDIKSNDY
+575 FWTQLIADIKSNDY
-589 TMANAIK
+589 TMENAIR

>member
-1 MRWTLKTKT
+1 MRWSLKTKT

-30 TTTKTQYI
+30 ITTKTQYI

-68 RNNGDAVSASLAQVA
+68 KNNGDAASASLAQMA
-83 FNIAAPLAG
+83 LNIATPLAG
-92 IIQGAEIYKTLMNVV
+92 IIQGAEVYKKIMNTI
-107 NVLTPIM
+107 NTLTPIM

-135 IILGTVQQIL
+135 IVLGTVQQIL
-145 VAVVTQIIISLKDWV
+145 VAVVTQIIIALKDWV

-169 ITTESSIII
+169 ITSESSIII
-178 TRNLK
+178 TKNLK
-183 GSSVRINKKVYA
+183 SSSARINKKVYS
-195 SLKYSTLNQGW
+195 SLNYSTLNQGL
-206 DIQSI
+206 DVQSI
-211 SAANNGSL
+211 SAVNSGSL
-219 PLDETQT
+219 LPTTTQ
-226 ATKTELSKLIAQLNE
+226 TELSKLIKQIND
-241 QAGQSAALAGQA
+241 QAGQSASLEGQA

-259 IIAGLHPVFKDSWIT
+259 IIAGLHPAFGDSWIT

-287 GSSNN
+287 GSTNN
-292 NGIQYSTIEND
+292 NGIQYSTIENG
-303 KVIWKQSNKTDGSF
+303 KVIWKQSNKLDGSF

-329 VVYLAG
+329 VIYLAG
-335 SAPWV
+335 SSPWI

-350 SSWSQDS
+350 SEWSQDS

-372 DAERKNNNFHKAGKY
+372 DAERKNNNFHKANKA
-387 LKDNIDI
+387 LKDSVDI
-394 ETQTNKKAVR
+394 ETQTTKKAVR
-404 CYDATPTEPA
+404 CYNAIPTKPA
-414 IGIWYSTDNGENW
+414 IGIWYSVDNGENW

-434 AYIGSFFEYTEKPDY
+434 AYIGSFFEYTEKPNY
-449 PTTSVAARYDYQG
+449 PTTSVAARYDYNG
-462 LLYSEDGIHWEV
+462 LLYSENGSQWEV
-474 SKISEGEDLDF
+474 SKTNGENLDF

-499 RTNSVDIEATANI
+499 RTNSVDIEAIATI
-512 TATVYTLTHHNLNKE
+512 TATVYTLSRHTINQE

-537 TVNNEETTS
+537 TVNNEETTN

-567 YLRKFDDA
+567 YLRKFNDA
-575 FWTQLIKDIKSNDY
+575 FWTQLIADIKSNDY
-589 TMANAIK
+589 TMENAIR

>member
-1 MRWTLKTKT
+1 M
-10 EDITSAQDSSLL
+10 
-22 STQTKRKT
+22 
-30 TTTKTQYI
+30 
-38 TVGDIVGA
+38 
-46 ASSMAGAVKNVVRTI
+46 NTI
-61 PGYINIF
+61 N
-68 RNNGDAVSASLAQVA
+68 
-83 FNIAAPLAG
+83 
-92 IIQGAEIYKTLMNVV
+92 T
-107 NVLTPIM
+107 LTPIM

-135 IILGTVQQIL
+135 IVLGTVQQIL
-145 VAVVTQIIISLKDWV
+145 VAVVTQIIIALKDWV

-178 TRNLK
+178 TKNLK
-183 GSSVRINKKVYA
+183 SSSARINKKVYS
-195 SLKYSTLNQGW
+195 SLNYSTLNQGL
-206 DIQSI
+206 DVQSI
-211 SAANNGSL
+211 SAVNSGSL
-219 PLDETQT
+219 LPTTTQ
-226 ATKTELSKLIAQLNE
+226 TELSKLIKQIND
-241 QAGQSAALAGQA
+241 QAGQSASLEGQA

-259 IIAGLHPVFKDSWIT
+259 IIAGLHPAFGDSWIT

-287 GSSNN
+287 GSTNN
-292 NGIQYSTIEND
+292 NGIQYSTIENG
-303 KVIWKQSNKTDGSF
+303 KVIWKQSNKLDGSF

-329 VVYLAG
+329 VIYLAG
-335 SAPWV
+335 SSPWI

-350 SSWSQDS
+350 SEWSQDS

-372 DAERKNNNFHKAGKY
+372 DAERKNNNFHKANKA
-387 LKDNIDI
+387 LKDSVDI
-394 ETQTNKKAVR
+394 ETQTTKKAVR
-404 CYDATPTEPA
+404 CYNAIPTKPA
-414 IGIWYSTDNGENW
+414 IGIWYSVDNGENW

-434 AYIGSFFEYTEKPDY
+434 AYIGSFFEYTEKPNY
-449 PTTSVAARYDYQG
+449 PTTSVAARYDYNG
-462 LLYSEDGIHWEV
+462 LLYSENGSRWEV
-474 SKISEGEDLDF
+474 SKTNGENLDF

-499 RTNSVDIEATANI
+499 RTNSVDIEAIATI
-512 TATVYTLTHHNLNKE
+512 TATVYTLSRHTINQE

-537 TVNNEETTS
+537 TVNNEETTN

-575 FWTQLIKDIKSNDY
+575 FWTQLIADIKSNDY
-589 TMANAIK
+589 TMENAIR

>member
-1 MRWTLKTKT
+1 MRWALKTKT
-10 EDITSAQDSSLL
+10 EDITSAQDSDLL
-22 STQTKRKT
+22 PTQTKRKT

-68 RNNGDAVSASLAQVA
+68 RNNGDFASASLAQVA
-83 FNIAAPLAG
+83 LNIATPLAG
-92 IIQGAEIYKTLMNVV
+92 IIQGAEVYKNLMNVV
-107 NVLTPIM
+107 NTLTPIM

-145 VAVVTQIIISLKDWV
+145 VAVVTQIIIALKDWV

-183 GSSVRINKKVYA
+183 SSSARINKKVYS
-195 SLKYSTLNQGW
+195 SLNYSTLNQGL
-206 DIQSI
+206 DVQSLSAI
-211 SAANNGSL
+211 SSGHFAPTGS
-219 PLDETQT
+219 Q
-226 ATKTELSKLIAQLNE
+226 TELSKLIKQINE
-241 QAGQSAALAGQA
+241 QAGISATLAGQA

-259 IIAGLHPVFKDSWIT
+259 IIAGLHPAFEDSWIT
-274 EYNIDGE
+274 EYNLDGE

-292 NGIQYSTIEND
+292 SGIQYSTIENG
-303 KVIWKQSNKTDGSF
+303 KVIWKQSNKADGSF

-329 VVYLAG
+329 VIYLAG

-350 SSWSQDS
+350 SEWRQDT
-357 HNMYNKDYYIYDSVK
+357 HGMYNKDYYIYDSVK
-372 DAERKNNNFHKAGKY
+372 DAERKNNNFHKAGKA
-387 LKDNIDI
+387 LKDSIDI
-394 ETQTNKKAVR
+394 DTQTKKRAVR
-404 CYDATPTEPA
+404 CYEATPTAPA
-414 IGIWYSTDNGENW
+414 VGIWYSTDNGENW

-462 LLYSEDGIHWEV
+462 LLYSEDGSHWEV
-474 SKISEGEDLDF
+474 SKIGEENLDF

-499 RTNSVDIEATANI
+499 RVNSTDIEATATI
-512 TATVYTLTHHNLNKE
+512 TATVYTLTHHDLNQE
-527 INVSISPLEI
+527 TNVSISPLGI
-537 TVNNEETTS
+537 TVNNEEVIN
-546 KIRKILDYI
+546 KVRKILDYI

>member
-1 MRWTLKTKT
+1 MRWSLKTKT
-10 EDITSAQDSSLL
+10 EDVTSAQDSSLL

-30 TTTKTQYI
+30 ITTKTQYI

-68 RNNGDAVSASLAQVA
+68 KNNGDAASASLAQMA
-83 FNIAAPLAG
+83 LNIATPLAG
-92 IIQGAEIYKTLMNVV
+92 IIQGAEVYKKIMNTI
-107 NVLTPIM
+107 NTLTPIM

-135 IILGTVQQIL
+135 IVLGTVQQIL
-145 VAVVTQIIISLKDWV
+145 VAVVTQIIIALKDWV

-178 TRNLK
+178 TKNLK
-183 GSSVRINKKVYA
+183 SSSARINKKVYS
-195 SLKYSTLNQGW
+195 SLNYSTLNQGL
-206 DIQSI
+206 DVQSI
-211 SAANNGSL
+211 SAVNSGSL
-219 PLDETQT
+219 LPTTTQ
-226 ATKTELSKLIAQLNE
+226 TELSKLIKQIND
-241 QAGQSAALAGQA
+241 QAGQSASLEGQA

-259 IIAGLHPVFKDSWIT
+259 IIAGLHPAFGDSWIT

-287 GSSNN
+287 GSTNN
-292 NGIQYSTIEND
+292 NGIQYSTIENG
-303 KVIWKQSNKTDGSF
+303 KVIWKQSNKLDGSF

-335 SAPWV
+335 SSPWI

-350 SSWSQDS
+350 SEWSQDS

-372 DAERKNNNFHKAGKY
+372 DAERKNNNFHKANKA
-387 LKDNIDI
+387 LKDSVDI
-394 ETQTNKKAVR
+394 ETQTTKKAVR
-404 CYDATPTEPA
+404 CYNATPTKPA
-414 IGIWYSTDNGENW
+414 IGIWYSVDNGENW

-434 AYIGSFFEYTEKPDY
+434 AYIGSFFEYTEKPNY
-449 PTTSVAARYDYQG
+449 PTTSVAARYDYNG
-462 LLYSEDGIHWEV
+462 LLYSENGSRWEV
-474 SKISEGEDLDF
+474 SKTNGENLDF

-512 TATVYTLTHHNLNKE
+512 TATVYTLSRHTINQE

-537 TVNNEETTS
+537 TVNNEETTN
-546 KIRKILDYI
+546 KVRKILDYI

-567 YLRKFDDA
+567 YLRKFNDA
-575 FWTQLIKDIKSNDY
+575 FWTQLIADIKSNDY
-589 TMANAIK
+589 TMENAIR

>member
-1 MRWTLKTKT
+1 MRWSLKTKT

-30 TTTKTQYI
+30 ITTKTQYI

-68 RNNGDAVSASLAQVA
+68 KNNGDAASASLAQMA
-83 FNIAAPLAG
+83 LNIATPLAG
-92 IIQGAEIYKTLMNVV
+92 IIQGAEVYKKIMNTI
-107 NVLTPIM
+107 NTLTPIM

-135 IILGTVQQIL
+135 IVLGTVQQIL
-145 VAVVTQIIISLKDWV
+145 VAVVTQIIIALKDWV

-178 TRNLK
+178 TKNLK
-183 GSSVRINKKVYA
+183 SSSARINKKVYS
-195 SLKYSTLNQGW
+195 SLNYSTLNQGL
-206 DIQSI
+206 DVQSI
-211 SAANNGSL
+211 SAVDSGSL
-219 PLDETQT
+219 LPT
-226 ATKTELSKLIAQLNE
+226 ATQTELSKLIKQIND
-241 QAGQSAALAGQA
+241 QAGQSASLEGQA

-259 IIAGLHPVFKDSWIT
+259 IIAGLHPAFGDSWIT

-287 GSSNN
+287 GSINN
-292 NGIQYSTIEND
+292 NGIQYSTIENG
-303 KVIWKQSNKTDGSF
+303 KVVWKQSNKSDGSF
-317 CCFGKINKSDGT
+317 CCFGKINKSDGA

-335 SAPWV
+335 SAPWI
-340 YKTDLVLNTD
+340 YKTDLVLNMD
-350 SSWSQDS
+350 SEWSQDS

-372 DAERKNNNFHKAGKY
+372 DAERKNNNFHKANKA
-387 LKDNIDI
+387 LKDSVDI
-394 ETQTNKKAVR
+394 ETQTTKKAVR
-404 CYDATPTEPA
+404 CYNATPTKSA
-414 IGIWYSTDNGENW
+414 IGIWYSVDNGENW

-434 AYIGSFFEYTEKPDY
+434 AYIGSFFEYTEKPNY

-462 LLYSEDGIHWEV
+462 LLYSENGSHWEV
-474 SKISEGEDLDF
+474 SKTNGENLDF

-499 RTNSVDIEATANI
+499 RTNSVDIEAITTI
-512 TATVYTLTHHNLNKE
+512 TATAYTLSRHTINQG

-537 TVNNEETTS
+537 TVNNEETTN

-575 FWTQLIKDIKSNDY
+575 FWTQLIADIKSNDY
-589 TMANAIK
+589 TMENAIR